1 MQTEDLEKIALDA
14 LNDLKAMDIVTL
26 DIRDITTIAD
36 TMIICSGRSSRHVQS
51 IAANVI
57 TSAKQHKATYIHFE
71 GERDGEWIIVDL
83 GDVIVHV
90 MQENARDF
98 YKLEDLWAPIQ
109 LERERY
115 ASR

>member
-51 IAANVI
+51 I
-57 TSAKQHKATYIHFE
+57 ATYIHFE